1 MISISVCDDDKLE
14 LTEIN
19 KLVNE
24 FLSEKHIQ
32 FEIQAFDSS
41 INLLYELSDNRFS
54 DIYILDVL
62 MPGKNGFSVAEEIR
76 KLSPNSIIIF
86 LTSHSEFA
94 PVGYLYEAHR
104 YVLKLR
110 IKEDL
115 PEALTSAV
123 RKLPNTDDHS
133 VIIRRYNDVWK
144 IPYSDIV
151 SVTRVGRQLQ
161 ILTVTQEAIQDSRGI
176 REFFDLLNDE
186 RFLFIDRGCFINI
199 DFASKVTGAAIKLTT
214 GHILPISRRSM
225 QSVKAAILHRWG
237 T

>member
-1 MISISVCDDDKLE
+1 M
-14 LTEIN
+14 
-19 KLVNE
+19 
-24 FLSEKHIQ
+24 
-32 FEIQAFDSS
+32 
-41 INLLYELSDNRFS
+41 YELSDNRLS
-54 DIYILDVL
+54 DIYILDVS

-161 ILTVTQEAIQDSRGI
+161 ILMVTQEAIQDSRGI
-176 REFFDLLNDE
+176 KEFFDLLNDE

-214 GHILPISRRSM
+214 GHILPISRRSL

>member
-1 MISISVCDDDKLE
+1 MKNEKVQ
-14 LTEIN
+14 IN

-41 INLLYELSDNRFS
+41 INLLYELSDNRLS
-54 DIYILDVL
+54 DIYILDVS

-161 ILTVTQEAIQDSRGI
+161 ILMVTQEAIQDSRGI
-176 REFFDLLNDE
+176 KEFFDLLNDE

-214 GHILPISRRSM
+214 GHILPISRRSL

>member
-1 MISISVCDDDKLE
+1 MVSISVCDDDKLE
-14 LTEIN
+14 LKEIN

-24 FLSEKHIQ
+24 FLSAKHVQ
-32 FEIQAFDSS
+32 FEIHAFDSS
-41 INLLYELSDNRFS
+41 INLLYELSDNHLS
-54 DIYILDVL
+54 DIYILDVS

-94 PVGYLYEAHR
+94 PIGYLYEAHR

-110 IKEDL
+110 IQEDL
-115 PEALTSAV
+115 PEALISAM
-123 RKLPNTDDHS
+123 RKLPNIDDRS
-133 VIIRRYNDVWK
+133 VIIRHYNDVWK

-199 DFASKVTGAAIKLTT
+199 DFASKVTGTSIRLTT

-237 T
+237 A